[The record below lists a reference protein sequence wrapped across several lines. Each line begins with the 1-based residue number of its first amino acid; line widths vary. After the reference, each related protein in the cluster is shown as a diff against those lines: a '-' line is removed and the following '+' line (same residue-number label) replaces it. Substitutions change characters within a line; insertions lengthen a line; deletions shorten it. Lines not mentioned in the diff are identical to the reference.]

1 MSITYTSAADRTILR
16 DRTARWRLNFSDALL
31 AAASLISILAIA
43 LAYVGSVRPGRPEP
57 RAAATPGEV
66 SAVNLNTIS
75 DTEALDASL
84 AAVFTDASE
93 RRSMA
98 RELFRFISEERAR
111 AGDLPNVGALARA
124 RTEAGV
130 PLLSSAQ
137 LAVLKP
143 AFVVRTREEFRN
155 QVLWYGLLYVL
166 GFHVVSLVWRLR
178 GVRSD
183 RSILVV
189 AHLLTAMGIA
199 AILGRPDPLR
209 DGFLLGRYTEGIVIG
224 LVVMTAVSVIEFRSI
239 AFLELS
245 YLPLLAALAL
255 SIGLLLFG
263 SGPRG
268 SSAKVNLGPVQP
280 IEAIRLLL
288 ALFLAGYFAR
298 RWELLRSVRET
309 TIRSVRLP
317 AWLNLPRFE
326 YVLPVAA
333 GVGLALFFFALQ
345 KDLGPALYTCCV
357 FLAIYAV
364 ARGHLG
370 LAIGGLLVLLLAFY
384 AGHTLNVSQT
394 LVDRVSMWLGPWDNA
409 VAGGDQ
415 IAHAHWA
422 MSTGGLAGT
431 GLGLG
436 DTRYLP
442 AGHTDLILA
451 AIGEEMGAIGLV
463 LVGGLYVVL
472 AWRGFRIGRL
482 ARDDYGFFLA
492 TTMTLFL
499 IVPAIIMASGVV
511 GAAPLTGVVTP
522 FLSYGGSA
530 MVTNFAA
537 LGLLTAIH
545 ADRRRTQIDS
555 APFRTPMR
563 SLAGVL
569 AAAAVGLFVLAADIT
584 VVRADDYAVRPH
596 LGVQADGGRRFVY
609 NPRVLDIVRDIPRGT
624 VYDRRGLP
632 LASDDAGV
640 TARAREA
647 YQALGVSLDA
657 VCAAGERCYPLGG
670 RAFHLLGNART
681 RTNWSAPNTSYVERD
696 AEGTLRGFD
705 DHPATVQGALR
716 RDYTAVV
723 PLLRQRDPAEMAA
736 FLAKSRDVRL
746 TLDAALQLR
755 TAAIVAN
762 YARRSAGKG
771 AAVVLDAD
779 TGELLASASYP
790 WPDASAPEIA
800 RSSAADT
807 DALLDRARYG
817 LYPPGST
824 FKLVTAAAALREHN
838 GSQRT
843 VFACSRLNDGRVGS
857 KIPGWD
863 RPIRD
868 DVLDAHPHGR
878 IDLHDGLVRSCN
890 AYFAQLAVKLGP
902 DPLLAA
908 AGQLGISLTQA
919 RDPRARVGATLPQVG
934 YGQGDVVA
942 TPLRMARV
950 AAAIASDGRL
960 REIRWTKGS
969 EANEGDAFLDP
980 GSARLL
986 SRYMRD
992 AVVAGTARSLRE
1004 HPLRIAGKTGTAEVA
1019 GKPSHSWFVGFAPS
1033 AGSTRR
1039 IAFAIIIENAGYG
1052 SANAAPAAGEI
1063 VSAAAAVGLLK

>member
-1 MSITYTSAADRTILR
+1 M
-16 DRTARWRLNFSDALL
+16 
-31 AAASLISILAIA
+31 
-43 LAYVGSVRPGRPEP
+43 
-57 RAAATPGEV
+57 
-66 SAVNLNTIS
+66 
-75 DTEALDASL
+75 
-84 AAVFTDASE
+84 
-93 RRSMA
+93 
-98 RELFRFISEERAR
+98 
-111 AGDLPNVGALARA
+111 
-124 RTEAGV
+124 
-130 PLLSSAQ
+130 
-137 LAVLKP
+137 
-143 AFVVRTREEFRN
+143 
-155 QVLWYGLLYVL
+155 L
-166 GFHVVSLVWRLR
+166 GFHTVSLVWRVR
-178 GVRSD
+178 GLRSD

-189 AHLLTAMGIA
+189 AHLLTAIGIA
-199 AILGRPDPLR
+199 AVLGRPDPLR
-209 DGFLLGRYTEGIVIG
+209 DSFLLGRYTEGILIG
-224 LVVMTAVSVIEFRSI
+224 LALMTAVSLIEFKSI
-239 AFLELS
+239 ALLELS
-245 YLPLLAALAL
+245 YLPLLAALSL
-255 SIGLLLFG
+255 SIALLLFG

-268 SSAKVNLGPVQP
+268 SAAKVNLGPVQP

-298 RWELLRSVRET
+298 RWELLRGVRET
-309 TIRSVRLP
+309 TIRSLRVP
-317 AWLNLPRFE
+317 AWIDLPRLE

-333 GVGLALFFFALQ
+333 GVGLALFFFSLQ
-345 KDLGPALYTCCV
+345 RDLGPALYTCCV
-357 FLAIYAV
+357 FVAVYAV
-364 ARGHLG
+364 ARGRIG

-422 MSTGGLAGT
+422 MSTGGLSGT

-463 LVGGLYVVL
+463 LIAGMYVLL

-482 ARDDYGFFLA
+482 AHDDYGFFLA

-499 IVPAIIMASGVV
+499 IVPAIIMASGVL

-545 ADRRRTQIDS
+545 ADRRPQNDS
-555 APFRTPMR
+555 RPFRTPMR
-563 SLAGVL
+563 WLAGVL
-569 AAAAVGLFVLAADIT
+569 AAAATVLLAIAFDIQI
-584 VVRADDYAVRPH
+584 VRADAYAVRPH

-609 NPRVLDIVRDIPRGT
+609 NPRVLDIVREIPRGT

-632 LASDDAGV
+632 LATDDAGV
-640 TARAREA
+640 MAQARAA
-647 YQALGVSLDA
+647 YQGLGISLDD
-657 VCAAGERCYPLGG
+657 VCPVAERCYPLGG
-670 RAFHLLGNART
+670 RTFHLLGSART
-681 RTNWSAPNTSYVERD
+681 RTNWSAANTSYVERD

-705 DHPATVQGALR
+705 DHSATVNGALR
-716 RDYTAVV
+716 RDYSAVV
-723 PLLRQRDPAEMAA
+723 PLLRHRGDEKLAA
-736 FLAKSRDVRL
+736 FLAKPRDVRL
-746 TLDAALQLR
+746 TIDAPLQLR
-755 TAAIVAN
+755 TAAIVAS

-790 WPDASAPEIA
+790 WPEESVTEGAIPIVAPDGDAF
-800 RSSAADT
+800 
-807 DALLDRARYG
+807 LDRARYG

-824 FKLVTAAAALREHN
+824 FKLVTAAAALREHD

-843 VFACSRLNDGRVGS
+843 VFACSRLSDGRVGS

-863 RPIRD
+863 RPVRD
-868 DVLDAHPHGR
+868 DVLDSHPHGR

-890 AYFAQLAVKLGP
+890 AYFAQLAVRLGP

-908 AGQLGISLTQA
+908 AAQLGISLTQSRDA
-919 RDPRARVGATLPQVG
+919 RSRVNATLPQVG

-960 REIRWTKGS
+960 RDVHWTKRS
-969 EANEGDAFLDP
+969 EPPNGETFLDP

-986 SRYMRD
+986 GRYMRD

-1039 IAFAIIIENAGYG
+1039 IAFAVLIEHAGYG

-1063 VSAAAAVGLLK
+1063 VLAAAAVGLLK